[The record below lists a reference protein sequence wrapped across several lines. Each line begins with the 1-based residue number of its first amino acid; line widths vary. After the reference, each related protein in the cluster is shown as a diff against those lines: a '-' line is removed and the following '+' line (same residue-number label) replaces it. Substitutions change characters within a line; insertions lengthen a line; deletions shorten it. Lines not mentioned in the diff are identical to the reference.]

1 MLNAVLV
8 VVLDATTPA
17 HGSFGS
23 QRSVGLFVGWFVAV
37 AVSASSAA
45 AAAVLWCSQPD
56 NNKARLS
63 VTLFRVREKQ
73 ADSGFV

>member
-23 QRSVGLFVGWFVAV
+23 QRSVGLFDGWFAAV
-37 AVSASSAA
+37 AVSASS